1 MDVKAF
7 IFEATDKSLKIDA
20 AIREVDA
27 AKEAVEAARAA
38 VEAAKA
44 GVEAAKQG
52 VVAAKEEL
60 DTYAERAEEFGLTRS
75 KFKDAVER
83 MKTLLT
89 DIGAVE
95 SGSAETSEAAVSEP
109 KQKAPRKRKGPEA
122 AEQTTEQATQQAEGE
137 SLQETASRIAN
148 NPAVIETLSPFETEV
163 ADLAANDEILVAE
176 LTDPVSIAA
185 AAAAAARHAEWPAVN
200 RDQTVA
206 TVVEPSTPAA
216 SADEAVVADA
226 PVEAPAAATV
236 EIEEIANI
244 FRREPETVVVGE
256 TKGETVIA
264 EVAKVVEAHT
274 TTSTAA
280 ATEEVEDELDNSIAE
295 QELLDFVDEVGTSD
309 DDVKAVLSAAIK
321 VVSWHTTNV
330 AKAALRT
337 QPSPLTLA
345 GVLVVE
351 DAGYTP
357 KDIQDAYKVALSF
370 GGEKLTAAISWF
382 NKSLDLLADAKP
394 VEDFRFSEPVKA
406 TRAKKEEPA
415 VEPAPAPE
423 EAAPA
428 VTVVETQD
436 SVSNDALDEVIDA
449 TEAGSD
455 VAETIEDMQL
465 FSAPEAEDEAPEA
478 PAPEVAKPEEKPA
491 ASLPPK
497 ISKPSWLK

>member
-20 AIREVDA
+20 AIKEVEA

-44 GVEAAKQG
+44 GVEVAKQG

-60 DTYAERAEEFGLTRS
+60 DTYAERAEEFGLSRS

-95 SGSAETSEAAVSEP
+95 GSTESTEATAVEP
-109 KQKAPRKRKGPEA
+109 KQKAPRKRKGEA
-122 AEQTTEQATQQAEGE
+122 VVETAPTEQSGDEASNIDADPSAATLAEVSVPVVSVVEETEVAEEPTTAADSTSEMTDDGE
-137 SLQETASRIAN
+137 NLSAMADRIAN
-148 NPAVIETLSPFETEV
+148 NPAVMN
-163 ADLAANDEILVAE
+163 ALAALD
-176 LTDPVSIAA
+176 TDNAA
-185 AAAAAARHAEWPAVN
+185 DVVEPEVEA
-200 RDQTVA
+200 
-206 TVVEPSTPAA
+206 VVEPS
-216 SADEAVVADA
+216 E
-226 PVEAPAAATV
+226 AATTTT

-244 FRREPETVVVGE
+244 LRREPEAVVVAE
-256 TKGETVIA
+256 TKDEAVIA
-264 EVAKVVEAHT
+264 EAAKAVEAHT
-274 TTSTAA
+274 TTTT
-280 ATEEVEDELDNSIAE
+280 ATEAEEIEDDLDNSVAE

-309 DDVKAVLSAAIK
+309 NDVKAALSAAIK

-330 AKAALRT
+330 AKAPLRT

-351 DAGYTP
+351 DAGYAP
-357 KDIQDAYKVALSF
+357 KDIQEAYKVALSF
-370 GGEKLTAAISWF
+370 GGEKLAAAISWF

-415 VEPAPAPE
+415 VEPATVPE
-423 EAAPA
+423 ETV

-436 SVSNDALDEVIDA
+436 SALDEVIDA
-449 TEAGSD
+449 TEAGSA

-465 FSAPEAEDEAPEA
+465 FSAPEADEETAETPAPEA
-478 PAPEVAKPEEKPA
+478 AKPEEKPA

-497 ISKPSWLK
+497 VSKPSWLK